1 MFLIGEIDGI
11 PKDPKFIYQLN
22 IAIGKIKE
30 ASQTAMLIAQEE
42 IEGGTYDEAHKILFT
57 TIRDMK

>member
-1 MFLIGEIDGI
+1 MLGRLNDDNLSTQFYMFLIGEIDGI

-30 ASQTAMLIAQEE
+30 ASDTAMIIA
-42 IEGGTYDEAHKILFT
+42 
-57 TIRDMK
+57 